1 MANTDAHSPGAHSPG
16 GPFPDIANLDGLI
29 ACPHC
34 DALYN
39 ARVPKSGERAVCER
53 CHTVLIAPIRKAGL
67 KIIALTLAMLI
78 LIVSAVFF
86 PFLNIQVSGFAN
98 QASIL
103 DTALSFQSGVMVLL
117 AAATTAMVVLIPAFR
132 MVLIL
137 YVLTPIVRD
146 QQPYRYAKA
155 AFRLSQRLKPW
166 AMAEIFAIGCA
177 VALVKVADLAL
188 IGFGPAFWMFT
199 AFVFIVLVSDNLY
212 CTWSVWKSLEHRQY

>member
-1 MANTDAHSPGAHSPG
+1 MADTDVQSTRFSRTA
-16 GPFPDIANLDGLI
+16 DLEDLI

-34 DALYN
+34 DALYTV
-39 ARVPKSGERAVCER
+39 RVPESGARAVCER
-53 CHTVLIAPIRKAGL
+53 CQTVLIAPIRKAGL
-67 KIIALTLAMLI
+67 KIIAMTVAMLI

-86 PFLNIQVSGFAN
+86 PFLDIQVSGFAN
-98 QASIL
+98 KASIL
-103 DTALSFQSGVMVLL
+103 DTALSFQSGVMTLL
-117 AAATTAMVVLIPAFR
+117 AVATAAMVVLIPALR
-132 MVLIL
+132 MLLVL

-146 QQPYRYAKA
+146 RVPYRYAKP

-212 CTWSVWKSLEHRQY
+212 CTWSVWKSLEHPPE

>member
-1 MANTDAHSPGAHSPG
+1 MDKLE
-16 GPFPDIANLDGLI
+16 DLI

-34 DALYN
+34 DALYT
-39 ARVPKSGERAVCER
+39 ARVPANGERAVCLR
-53 CHTVLIAPIRKAGL
+53 CHTVLIAPLRKAGL
-67 KIIALTLAMLI
+67 KIIALTLAMLV

-86 PFLNIQVSGFAN
+86 PFLNIEVSGFAN
-98 QASIL
+98 QASLL
-103 DTALSFQSGVMVLL
+103 DTALSFGSGGMAVL
-117 AAATTAMVVLIPAFR
+117 AVATAAMVVLIPALR

-146 QQPYRYAKA
+146 RVPYQHAKS
-155 AFRLSQRLKPW
+155 AFRLWQRLKPW

-199 AFVFIVLVSDNLY
+199 AFVLMLLVSDTYY
-212 CTWSVWKSLEHRQY
+212 CTWSVWKSLEHRKV